1 VFKARYTMPRRLAE
15 CRREWNSED
24 NKDVVIFHIFPRN
37 ALSPSMSPYVLKL
50 ETFMRMHDVKYKVDH
65 SIPMHP
71 DTNKCPWITL
81 NGEDVADSQLIMEF
95 LSEKL
100 SLTPKYD
107 LDANLKDKILARGL
121 RSILEDHFS
130 FCVLSMRMIHGKYED
145 VAPFFPTIVSVKMV
159 QKFIA
164 QRIMKTIGSQAK
176 AQGIGRYPKETVVKM
191 ANEDLEI
198 LSLAL
203 GENNFIFG
211 DEASELDC
219 AVFAFLVLNLDDF
232 LNKPKNVEETKEEE
246 ETDTKKAD
254 ENGAEVE
261 EKYKNLQSYIP
272 RMKER
277 FWSDWDE
284 ICKEAEE
291 AMAKKEK
298 GKKSDEKETEDTENA
313 KEIDVDGGAAKAESS
328 SVETE
333 EEKKD
338 KEK

>member
-1 VFKARYTMPRRLAE
+1 MPRKLAD

-37 ALSPSMSPYVLKL
+37 PLSPSMSPFVLKL
-50 ETFMRMHDVKYKVDH
+50 ETFLRMHDVKYKVDH
-65 SIPMHP
+65 TYPMNP
-71 DTNKCPWITL
+71 VTQKSPWITF
-81 NGEDVADSQLIMEF
+81 NGEDVADSQHIMEF

-100 SLTPKYD
+100 SLSPKYD
-107 LDANLKDKILARGL
+107 LDANPKDKVVARGL
-121 RSILEDHFS
+121 RSILEDHFN
-130 FCVLSMRMIHGKYED
+130 FCMVSMRMIHGKYED
-145 VAPFFPTIVSVKMV
+145 VAHAFPTIVNVKMV

-176 AQGIGRYPKETVVKM
+176 AQGIGRYPKETVLKM

-203 GENNFIFG
+203 GEKKFIMG
-211 DEASELDC
+211 DEPSELDC

-232 LNKPKNVEETKEEE
+232 VTKPKTDEETKEG
-246 ETDTKKAD
+246 
-254 ENGAEVE
+254 ENGSGGTAEPVADSS
-261 EKYKNLQSYIP
+261 EKYKNLQEYIP

-277 FWSDWDE
+277 FWGDWDDL
-284 ICKEAEE
+284 CKEAEE
-291 AMAKKEK
+291 ELAKKD
-298 GKKSDEKETEDTENA
+298 KSRKSEEKEVEDTENA
-313 KEIDVDGGAAKAESS
+313 KETEEEGAAKPESS
-328 SVETE
+328 PEENE